1 MAGEVDAVEITLGA
15 GGVELTVKVVPGAS
29 RTRVAGVWGS
39 ALKLAVAAP
48 PEGGQA
54 NGAVIALLAAV
65 LGVKRGDVAI
75 LSGHGR
81 PVKRVAVSG
90 LDAAEVRV
98 RLMRV
103 L

>member
-1 MAGEVDAVEITLGA
+1 MAGDADAVEIAQGA
-15 GGVELTVKVVPGAS
+15 GRIELTVKVVPGAS

-54 NGAVIALLAAV
+54 NAAVVGLLAAV
-65 LGVKRGDVAI
+65 LGVKQGAVAI

-90 LDAAEVRV
+90 LDAAKARV